1 MSCSTGGDGNIGFD
15 GHLAAQDGLLAP
27 SLLGVEEDNSLGPP
41 PLFAQAQVGSGVAP
55 AAGLGPGAP
64 MPVHTVPARS
74 PAQPAALR

>member
-1 MSCSTGGDGNIGFD
+1 MSRSTGGDGNIGFD

-27 SLLGVEEDNSLGPP
+27 SLLGVEATPWVP
-41 PLFAQAQVGSGVAP
+41 HPFAQAQVGSGVAP